1 MSAKSLDKKNR
12 FRSKTVGFRVS
23 PEEWEEIERLVALS
37 GMSKQ
42 DYIMDRLQNKEMVI
56 QVNPRVVK
64 ALKNEID
71 ELREVLKGS
80 DISNIEI
87 VQRANI
93 LTNLSK

>member
-56 QVNPRVVK
+56 QANPRVVK
-64 ALKNEID
+64 AIAVELKSLIA
-71 ELREVLKGS
+71 
-80 DISNIEI
+80 I
-87 VQRANI
+87 VNNVGFRRD
-93 LTNLSK
+93 TP

>member
-1 MSAKSLDKKNR
+1 MSVKSLDKKNR
-12 FRSKTVGFRVS
+12 FRSKTVAFRVS

-42 DYIMDRLQNKEMVI
+42 DYIMDRLQNKEMII
-56 QVNPRVVK
+56 QANPRVVK
-64 ALKNEID
+64 ALKNEIG
-71 ELREVLKGS
+71 ELRVALKGS

>member
-1 MSAKSLDKKNR
+1 MSAKCLDKKNR
-12 FRSKTVGFRVS
+12 FRSKSVGFRVS